1 MLNIMNNRTNIQKL
15 LVDAYTSK
23 LCKKHNINPNQIY
36 AQVCAPTE
44 VTCESEFDLIDKQN
58 TMIVKVNKGNVTYI
72 NQLKNE
78 VAVTNYENYVLSLPK
93 RVQQGMKRSDFI
105 VYDNKSS
112 EFIILNEIA
121 HRNNEFDKEVEAINQ
136 LSETLRSL
144 LTCPEIAAEFRK
156 YDVRACVF
164 SNPCIKINSPMRMAD
179 AFNYGIEINEQI
191 SIVIKEDI
199 PEISSLGFDYFKSS
213 KIDISS
219 GVKFLR

>member
-1 MLNIMNNRTNIQKL
+1 MNNRTNIQKL

>member
-1 MLNIMNNRTNIQKL
+1 MNYLTNIQKL
-15 LVDAYTSK
+15 LVEEYTK
-23 LCKKHNINPNQIY
+23 MQCARCGINPNQICNE
-36 AQVCAPTE
+36 VSAPTE
-44 VTCESEFDLIDKQN
+44 LTCKTEFDLIDKQN
-58 TMIVKVNKGNVTYI
+58 EMITQVRGGDVTYI
-72 NQLKNE
+72 NTAQRE

-191 SIVIKEDI
+191 SIVTKEDI
-199 PEISSLGFDYFKSS
+199 PAISSLGFDYFKSS

-219 GVKFLR
+219 GVKFFVG